1 MLEQIKKI
9 AMQQLAEKMAS
20 NSLGQQETQNAANQG
35 ASQLINSL
43 TEGITNGQLCQI
55 TSLFSNDGNSTQSN
69 PLFQGLQGK
78 MADILQNQGMA
89 APEAQNEAQHRA
101 PEMIDA
107 IKERFLSDD
116 PKDREFDLGS
126 IAELAGGKEG
136 LMNMAKSLFN

>member
-43 TEGITNGQLCQI
+43 TEGITNGQLGQI

-89 APEAQNEAQHRA
+89 APEA
-101 PEMIDA
+101 
-107 IKERFLSDD
+107 
-116 PKDREFDLGS
+116 
-126 IAELAGGKEG
+126 
-136 LMNMAKSLFN
+136 